1 MSSTSVSSATGSS
14 STTSSTTT
22 DAFDKLDT
30 QAFLKLLV
38 TEMSNQDPL
47 QPMDSSEIVN
57 QISQIR
63 SIQASTQLSTTL
75 EAVLLG
81 QNLATASSLL
91 GRTITG
97 LTDDSENVTGV
108 VDRVSVADGVAT
120 LRIGDS
126 TVSLKNV
133 SAIVSEESS

>member
-1 MSSTSVSSATGSS
+1 MSSSTVSSLTSSS

-22 DAFDKLDT
+22 DAYDSLDT
-30 QAFLKLLV
+30 EAFLKLLV

-47 QPMDSSEIVN
+47 EPMNSTEIVN

-63 SIQASTQLSTTL
+63 SIEASTQLSTTL

-97 LTDDSENVTGV
+97 LTDDSESVTGV

-120 LRIGDS
+120 LHIGDS
-126 TVSLKNV
+126 TVSLDNV
-133 SAIVSEESS
+133 SEIVSAESS

>member
-97 LTDDSENVTGV
+97 LTKDSKNVTGV

-120 LRIGDS
+120 LHIGDS